1 MNIAQIEGTL
11 HDLDFRLE
19 GQQKARV
26 EFQNAANAANTERA
40 VAQSQLKQMLSE
52 IPENLRSISA
62 IELATDERQRLVD
75 QRRAAVDRAAEEAK
89 NAREAAIAVDRDQK
103 AAEQTLKDCR
113 LRLEKARAIFE
124 TRLTAAGLSEAAFL
138 DLKEALET
146 VEDDRKRVEQHRQ
159 ALMAAEFAVGGS
171 REKIAGETRP
181 EIHPLE
187 EALAA
192 ANELSKAS
200 QANHLR
206 AVNRLQE
213 LSRLRD
219 KLAATMVR
227 LDALE
232 ISSGPLRRLAQLF
245 DGKNPQSLDLET
257 FAIGAMFDQ
266 VLEAANLRLGPMT
279 NSRYHLEREIE
290 ESGRGRRGLGIRVN
304 DIYTGKSRSTTT
316 LSGGESFIAAL
327 ALALGLADI
336 VESSSGKIRLDTIFI
351 DEGFGSLDAESGSG
365 TLDQVLEVLNKLVSQ
380 RRSVGVIS
388 HVREVQESIS
398 NGFYVDKGLSGSTIQ
413 TRSVF

>member
-1 MNIAQIEGTL
+1 MP
-11 HDLDFRLE
+11 
-19 GQQKARV
+19 
-26 EFQNAANAANTERA
+26 RA
-40 VAQSQLKQMLSE
+40 
-52 IPENLRSISA
+52 
-62 IELATDERQRLVD
+62 
-75 QRRAAVDRAAEEAK
+75 RAAEDATS
-89 NAREAAIAVDRDQK
+89 AREAAIAADRDQK
-103 AAEQTLKDCR
+103 SAEQTVMDCR
-113 LRLEKARAIFE
+113 LRLEKARAVFD
-124 TRLTAAGLSEAAFL
+124 TRLTAAGLSEVAFL
-138 DLKEALET
+138 ALKETLAT
-146 VEDDRKRVEQHRQ
+146 VEDHRKRVEQHRKT
-159 ALMAAEFAVGGS
+159 LMAAELAASSS
-171 REKIAGETRP
+171 REKIVGETRP

-187 EALAA
+187 EALATA
-192 ANELSKAS
+192 TELSKAS
-200 QANHLR
+200 QANHLK
-206 AVNRLQE
+206 AINRLQE
-213 LSRLRD
+213 LSRLRER
-219 KLAATMVR
+219 LAATMAR

-245 DGKNPQSLDLET
+245 DGKNPQNLDLET

-266 VLEAANLRLGPMT
+266 VLDAANLRLGPMT
-279 NSRYHLEREIE
+279 NSRYHLEREVE

-304 DIYTGKSRSTTT
+304 DIYTGKSRATTT

-351 DEGFGSLDAESGSG
+351 DEGFGSLDAESGTG